1 MAKVKKRKKK
11 KCKRINKK
19 TGKQCNNWRMTDS
32 DYCLN
37 HNGGKV
43 HTSKRKRKIWN
54 NQIKHGQSSGVL
66 KKYGIRVTRLID
78 EVKRSKDYLDV
89 DENIAVMTGIM
100 RKTIERAEEK
110 GGIDGVLDESKPIFT
125 MLEKINKGIL
135 TKARIE
141 EGLKHKIDIETIDLA
156 MKQMMGIINKH
167 IKDPIIK
174 RKMADEFDNIQ
185 VHDLPMKNHKPR
197 EEHLKNLEELNIDM
211 RENLS
216 DVARIYDDDDD
227 WGDDDRPTKIIF
239 EMD

>member
-1 MAKVKKRKKK
+1 MAKIKKRKKK
-11 KCKRINKK
+11 HCKHINKK
-19 TGKQCNNWRMTDS
+19 TGKQCKSWRMTDS
-32 DYCLN
+32 NYCLT
-37 HNGGKV
+37 HGGGKV
-43 HTSKRKRKIWN
+43 HTSKRKRRLWKD
-54 NQIKHGQSSGVL
+54 QIKHGQSSGVL
-66 KKYGIRVTRLID
+66 KKYGIRVTKLID

-110 GGIDGVLDESKPIFT
+110 DGIDGVLDESKPIFT

-141 EGLKHKIDIETIDLA
+141 EGLKHKIDVETIDLA
-156 MKQMMGIINKH
+156 MKQLMGIVNKH

-174 RKMADEFDNIQ
+174 RKMADEFDNVM

-211 RENLS
+211 RENVS
-216 DVARIYDDDDD
+216 DIARIYDEDDD
-227 WGDDDRPTKIIF
+227 WDDDEPTRIVF
-239 EMD
+239 GMD